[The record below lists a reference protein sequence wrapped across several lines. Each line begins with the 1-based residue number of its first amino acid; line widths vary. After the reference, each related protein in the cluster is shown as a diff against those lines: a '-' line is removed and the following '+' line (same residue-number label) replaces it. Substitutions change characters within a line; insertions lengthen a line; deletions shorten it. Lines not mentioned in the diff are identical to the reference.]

1 MIRLTP
7 TEASRRDLDR
17 FLDLADA
24 LSAPTREDMQ
34 PIQDVI
40 RANFAANFAGEVGDD
55 ARWAPLAPR
64 TVRERIARGYPGT
77 HPILERSG
85 EYRRSFVEG
94 DHPQH
99 YSRAEAA
106 GGRWLIE
113 EGSTD
118 ERADRLEFGDYRT
131 PARPVTLPGKRGE
144 QRIET
149 VIDLIFGEWFEE
161 AQP

>member
-1 MIRLTP
+1 MICLLP
-7 TEASRRDLDR
+7 TEASRRNLDR

-34 PIQDVI
+34 PIQEVI
-40 RANFAANFAGEVGDD
+40 RVNFAANFASESGDD
-55 ARWAPLAPR
+55 ARWAPLALR
-64 TVRERIARGYPGT
+64 TIRERISLGYPGN
-77 HPILERSG
+77 HPILIRSG

-94 DHPQH
+94 DHPRH
-99 YSRAEAA
+99 FSRAEAA

-118 ERADRLEFGDYRT
+118 KRAGTLEFGYG
-131 PARPVTLPGKRGE
+131 PVPPRPVTLPGKRGE

-149 VIDLIFGEWFEE
+149 VIDLVFGEWFEE